1 MSTDPQIQTVS
12 PDFYMRRARRLRSL
26 AAVSVFAGIGRAILV
41 SIRRAYIRPYRM
53 ARTPGCGCEA

>member
-1 MSTDPQIQTVS
+1 MSTDPQIQTVN
-12 PDFYMRRARRLRSL
+12 PEFYIRRAHRLRSQ
-26 AAVSVFAGIGRAILV
+26 AAVSIFAGLGRAILV